1 MGMST
6 RFGMVSL
13 AAALVGATALSGAAL
28 AQAFRPRP
36 GTLGRTL
43 GPLINGERCAPP
55 TLLGTLSLSNGR
67 QRRSGI
73 RRRQRAALQIPCS
86 VRTFAKLA

>member
-1 MGMST
+1 MDEKT
-6 RFGMVSL
+6 VSCQIISYL
-13 AAALVGATALSGAAL
+13 TISAIPFAN
-28 AQAFRPRP
+28 
-36 GTLGRTL
+36 L